1 MKCLINKKHISTY
14 KINANINIL
23 CDVIFS
29 VQIGK
34 HVLKK
39 PINKSIEIILLTKK
53 KCVLYLKMN
62 VSVVYDIF
70 YVHK

>member
-1 MKCLINKKHISTY
+1 MKCFIKKKHISTY

-23 CDVIFS
+23 CYVIFS
-29 VQIGK
+29 VQRGK

-53 KCVLYLKMN
+53 KMCIIFENECVRCL
-62 VSVVYDIF
+62 
-70 YVHK
+70 